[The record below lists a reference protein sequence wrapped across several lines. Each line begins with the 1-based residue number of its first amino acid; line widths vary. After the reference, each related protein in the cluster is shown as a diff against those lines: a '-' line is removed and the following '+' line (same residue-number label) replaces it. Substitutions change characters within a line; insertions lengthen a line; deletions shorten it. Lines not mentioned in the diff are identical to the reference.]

1 MEWLYD
7 FGLVIWDWFGDED
20 HQNRVTAIAAA
31 LTVILAI
38 AGAVFGA
45 AWYMITRL
53 FLRRNT
59 PQNAP
64 DQPQPAA
71 SPQGDVLSMNQHLT
85 ILQKREEHLEA
96 KLSTVHAEEKDL
108 LQRQITE
115 LQAQI
120 ANPEESLAKAQ
131 NRIADLEALLDRE
144 ANQIGADR
152 IAEAK
157 AALEQGD
164 YSLADDI
171 FAEIE
176 AKNELAVQET
186 ARAAYGRGEVAEA
199 EVRWADAAGFYE
211 RSAELH
217 PSFEALQKAS
227 DYCERAGRYE
237 AALTWSA
244 RLVSFAK
251 QHESQERYA
260 AALNEHALNSKSL
273 GRYAEAEELYRA
285 ALEIDRATI
294 GEGHPDYATRLNN
307 LAGVVRAQGRY
318 AEAERLYREALEI
331 DRVTIGAGH
340 PDYAT
345 HLNNLAGV
353 VEDQGRYAEAEGLYR
368 EALEIDRATIGE
380 GHPDYATHLNN
391 LAGVVQAQ
399 GRYAEAEE
407 LYREALEIDLATI
420 GSGHPN
426 YAIRLNNLA
435 GVVED
440 QGRYAE
446 AEGLYREAL
455 EITREAVGEGHP
467 SYAIRLNNLA
477 GVLVKQGKPEAAR
490 SLYEQAFEV
499 FCATL
504 PPDHPHIAGVEGHI
518 AKLP

>member
-1 MEWLYD
+1 MLELWAAFKAWL
-7 FGLVIWDWFGDED
+7 
-20 HQNRVTAIAAA
+20 IAESAWIAPLTGIGAFVLAWKWPFSKPKPTQLAPDTIDQIKPPQAKDGPA
-31 LTVILAI
+31 LHVAEFI
-38 AGAVFGA
+38 
-45 AWYMITRL
+45 R
-53 FLRRNT
+53 LRR
-59 PQNAP
+59 
-64 DQPQPAA
+64 
-71 SPQGDVLSMNQHLT
+71 
-85 ILQKREEHLEA
+85 
-96 KLSTVHAEEKDL
+96 
-108 LQRQITE
+108 E
-115 LQAQI
+115 L
-120 ANPEESLAKAQ
+120 K
-131 NRIADLEALLDRE
+131 ADLEAELAEAAEAEKSQLRARIAELEKRIANPDEALAESQKRIKDRE

-186 ARAAYGRGEVAEA
+186 ARAAFGRGEVAEA

-251 QHESQERYA
+251 QHESQERYSI
-260 AALNEHALNSKSL
+260 ALNEHALNSKSL
-273 GRYAEAEELYRA
+273 GRYAEAEELYRD
-285 ALEIDRATI
+285 ALEIGRATI
-294 GEGHPDYATRLNN
+294 GEGHPSYAIRLSN
-307 LAGVVRAQGRY
+307 LAGAV
-318 AEAERLYREALEI
+318 EA
-331 DRVTIGAGH
+331 
-340 PDYAT
+340 
-345 HLNNLAGV
+345 
-353 VEDQGRYAEAEGLYR
+353 QGRYAEAEGLYR

-380 GHPDYATHLNN
+380 GHPSYAIHLNN
-391 LAGVVQAQ
+391 LANVVRA
-399 GRYAEAEE
+399 
-407 LYREALEIDLATI
+407 
-420 GSGHPN
+420 
-426 YAIRLNNLA
+426 
-435 GVVED
+435 

-455 EITREAVGEGHP
+455 EIGRATIGAGHPSYAIDLNNLAGVVEDQGRYDEAEGLYREALEIGRATIGAGHP

-477 GVLVKQGKPEAAR
+477 NVVRAQGRYAEAEGLYREALEIDRATIGERHPQYATRLNNLAGVLVNQGQPEAAR
-490 SLYEQAFEV
+490 PLFEEALEI
-499 FCATL
+499 FRATL